1 MFPEF
6 EHEGVSQRFTRKY
19 VKLCSQSVSH
29 DKQTK
34 LLFSM
39 RKVILA
45 ILVFDNVFR
54 QKSRVQLLYSVQA
67 SLGTGAAEASNYS
80 STVPPRARTG
90 RGAGVINP
98 IREPGPAVIS
108 PEQSGP
114 KSPQPQGRHQR
125 GVLIRL
131 PFSHDNNRTG
141 DQISFYIYLLPAL
154 VVWIK

>member
-6 EHEGVSQRFTRKY
+6 EHEGVSSRFTRKY

-39 RKVILA
+39 RKVIST
-45 ILVFDNVFR
+45 ILVFGNVFR
-54 QKSRVQLLYSVQA
+54 QESRVECIIVCRQPSA
-67 SLGTGAAEASNYS
+67 PAEASNYS
-80 STVPPRARTG
+80 SSPPRARTG
-90 RGAGVINP
+90 KGTGVINP

-114 KSPQPQGRHQR
+114 KSPQPHGRPQR
-125 GVLIRL
+125 GGTYSIAIQPRQQ
-131 PFSHDNNRTG
+131 SHRRSN
-141 DQISFYIYLLPAL
+141 IFLLLFIAHS
-154 VVWIK
+154 VGWD